1 MNDDIDTRA
10 LKATA
15 LALMGVSIRKVAFE
29 LDYTTPAEC
38 KAAIKATMQALD
50 EELERNRVA
59 RIA

>member
-1 MNDDIDTRA
+1 MNTPDVKA

-29 LDYTTPAEC
+29 LDYHTPAEC
-38 KAAIKATMQALD
+38 RAAIKATMAALD
-50 EELERNRVA
+50 EEMEARRVA